1 MKRMKTTGVKIDKED
16 FGILCICALRYCHG
30 RRTYMPSLVQ
40 GIVRRHFADLSER
53 DLVTIA
59 ADEKFQKDMELW
71 GDECDKKDWERF
83 YRSLRE
89 RIKGAD
95 DECVVK

>member
-1 MKRMKTTGVKIDKED
+1 MRKTRTIGVKIDKED

-30 RRTYMPSLVQ
+30 RRTYMPTLVQ
-40 GIVRRHFADLSER
+40 EIVLNHLDDLTAK
-53 DLVTIA
+53 DLTVIA
-59 ADEKFQKDMELW
+59 SDEWFQKDMELW

-89 RIKGAD
+89 WMKARESD
-95 DECVVK
+95 DE